1 MSDLV
6 AVIKVMGVSYTI
18 LIKNCADELDAKDL
32 VMNQFIYDKL
42 ERIGPKTG
50 AEKFDLEI

>member
-1 MSDLV
+1 
-6 AVIKVMGVSYTI
+6 MGVSYTI